1 MAGAK
6 LKIGIG
12 IEDQGLKQTLTQD
25 AKSVEDFGRK
35 SQSMASEIE
44 DAAQKQAKII
54 AQGGNYR
61 FELKNLTKEIQ
72 NYTMALRSMSDADKN
87 GAVGQAVA
95 EKLAAAKERAAELKD
110 TIGDLNQEITNM
122 ASDTANIDAFNQTI
136 GIARDT
142 VSAFITVSGLF
153 GTEQKQLEATLR
165 DLAAVMTVS
174 NAAISVANA
183 LQKQSAVMSRI
194 VSLQKKAE
202 AKSIALATAATKAQA
217 AATKVAIV
225 QQRLFNLAA
234 KANPYVLLATAI
246 IGVGA
251 ALYGFIKYSQKA
263 RAEQEKHNK
272 AVEESRK
279 KMQQFIDREKELAGE
294 SESVRVKFYMLT
306 EQYRLLKN
314 EAEKKKFI
322 EDNSSAFHA
331 LGLEINSVTAADK
344 IFIKNTDKV
353 VAALIARAV
362 AAKKA
367 SQAADQLE
375 ELEKKYKGEDR
386 QFEGGSN
393 ISNNGKYYRK
403 VKKQSDVSDDEARRA
418 GVRTRAER
426 AKYWTDPE
434 TGQDKYVGSDEFTKD
449 EIKKIEKNREREA
462 RAVQRSVRAR
472 YDSEKKA
479 IQDGVKEAVKAQYDA
494 DKALAQFQD
503 PKKIKGSGGG
513 SGKTTKKDE
522 ETPEKGSLADL
533 RKQREELD
541 KIRQNKTYAKHKTNA
556 DEVEK
561 EIRRLDQLIQ
571 NEQFIIDF
579 NTDPAKVE
587 LQTIE
592 EQYNK
597 LYARSRSAKI
607 DTEDVKDR
615 GQDMRTLNQTIVDRK
630 YKIGADISPAMDSLI
645 ELQKKADEVLD
656 KMSNPELAGADFSE
670 LERQYD
676 DLMKQV
682 STKRT
687 ELGITI
693 KPDEGS
699 IDALQ
704 AQIKDLLDQRN
715 ALKLDV
721 QTDESKA
728 KIDELTGK
736 INELRAQVN
745 GAVTEYKID
754 TTAANVSLGMLEDRL
769 TSMRKEITLS
779 VGMDDESLKA
789 AVDKCKELEKEIKD
803 RKIKIGL
810 EIDPNVEKL
819 KDLDEK
825 RSEMQMTPKVS
836 SFKKA
841 VPDEAPSAK
850 DYEGQLA
857 AIESEMDYNDSL
869 LEQLKE
875 LQEEYAKLGEA
886 GKEGYDQIGE
896 SIGQLNEKQDELG
909 EKAKDVDKSNKNQK
923 KLQKNWN
930 AAADAVGNFGSALGS
945 LGQMT
950 DSPELNVAGIIAQGI
965 AELALNGTKSLA
977 ACTTPWE
984 YIAAAVGIIA
994 TITSVAA

>member
-1 MAGAK
+1 MG
-6 LKIGIG
+6 
-12 IEDQGLKQTLTQD
+12 
-25 AKSVEDFGRK
+25 V
-35 SQSMASEIE
+35 
-44 DAAQKQAKII
+44 
-54 AQGGNYR
+54 
-61 FELKNLTKEIQ
+61 
-72 NYTMALRSMSDADKN
+72 
-87 GAVGQAVA
+87 
-95 EKLAAAKERAAELKD
+95 
-110 TIGDLNQEITNM
+110 
-122 ASDTANIDAFNQTI
+122 
-136 GIARDT
+136 ARDS
-142 VSAFITVSGLF
+142 VSAFIAVSGLF

-165 DLAAVMTVS
+165 DLAAIMTVS
-174 NAAISVANA
+174 NTVIGITNA
-183 LQKQSAVMSRI
+183 LQKNSAAMSRI

-202 AKSIALATAATKAQA
+202 AKAIALATAATKAQT
-217 AATKVAIV
+217 AATKSAII
-225 QQRLFNLAA
+225 QQRLFNLVA
-234 KANPYVLLATAI
+234 KSNPYVLLATAI
-246 IGVGA
+246 IGIGT

-272 AVEESRK
+272 ALEESRK
-279 KMQQFIDREKELAGE
+279 KMQQFIDREKEVAGE
-294 SESVRVKFYMLT
+294 AESVRVKFYMLT

-314 EAEKKKFI
+314 QAEKKKFI
-322 EDNSSAFHA
+322 EDNASAFHA
-331 LGLEINSVTAADK
+331 LGLEINSVTTADK
-344 IFIKNTDKV
+344 VFIKNTDKV

-375 ELEKKYKGEDR
+375 ELEKKYKSEDR
-386 QFEGGSN
+386 QFESGSN
-393 ISNNGKYYRK
+393 ISNNGNYYRK

-479 IQDGVKEAVKAQYDA
+479 IQDGVNEAIKAQYDA
-494 DKALAQFQD
+494 DKALAKFSD
-503 PKKIKGSGGG
+503 PKKLNGTGGG
-513 SGKTTKKDE
+513 KTKKDE

-533 RKQREELD
+533 KKQREELD
-541 KIRQNKTYAKHKTNA
+541 KIRHNKTYAKHKTNA

-571 NEQFIIDF
+571 NEQFVIDF

-615 GQDMRTLNQTIVDRK
+615 GQDMRTLNQAIVDRK
-630 YKIGADISPAMDSLI
+630 YKIGADITPAMNSLI
-645 ELQKKADEVLD
+645 ELQKKADDVLD
-656 KMSNPELAGADFSE
+656 QMSNPELAGADFTE

-676 DLMKQV
+676 DLMQQV
-682 STKRT
+682 SAKRT
-687 ELGITI
+687 ELGVVI

-699 IDALQ
+699 IDAIQ
-704 AQIKDLLDQRN
+704 AQIKDLLKQRN

-769 TSMRKEITLS
+769 TEMRKEITLS
-779 VGMDDESLKA
+779 VGLDDESLKA
-789 AVDKCKELEKEIKD
+789 AVEKYKELEKEIKD

-810 EIDPNVEKL
+810 EVDPNVEKL

-825 RSEMQMTPKVS
+825 RSEMSMTPKVS

-923 KLQKNWN
+923 KMQKNWD

-950 DSPELNVAGIIAQGI
+950 ESPELNVAGIIAQGI